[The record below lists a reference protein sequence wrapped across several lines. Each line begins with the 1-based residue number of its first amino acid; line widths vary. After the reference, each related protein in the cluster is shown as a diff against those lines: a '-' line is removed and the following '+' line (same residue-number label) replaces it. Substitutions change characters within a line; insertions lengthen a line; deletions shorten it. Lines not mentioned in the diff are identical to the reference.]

1 MSDQRRSDAVISL
14 EEIFRS
20 REFGRR
26 PTRWESAPVATVEM
40 TEPPQLEQVFLS
52 ELFGHSEALF
62 ATPSSGVT
70 PFTPSTQRPILV
82 VLPGGRDA
90 ERDLWRYRGA
100 IGAVSGVAAAAL
112 VVAGMTSGTGS
123 RSEQP
128 TVSAE
133 GKPPGHATVPSGGA
147 VPGPGGVAT
156 PPSASGQATGQ
167 PPRAT
172 GGSAGGTPIA
182 QLTSAT
188 TPATPAVVV
197 QVPPLTPVEVPP
209 APPASPPTP
218 GGGTPPSGPSP
229 GGAGGVL
236 TPVFVTA
243 GSTVSAVGST
253 VTAASNDLAQAVPAV
268 SPVTGLLGN
277 VGATVTN
284 LGQSLAGA

>member
-1 MSDQRRSDAVISL
+1 MSDQRRIDAVISL

-26 PTRWESAPVATVEM
+26 PTRWQSPPVATVEM

-62 ATPSSGVT
+62 PTPSSGVT
-70 PFTPSTQRPILV
+70 PRTPSTERPILV
-82 VLPGGRDA
+82 VLPGGGDA

-133 GKPPGHATVPSGGA
+133 GKPPGHATPPSGGA
-147 VPGPGGVAT
+147 VAGPGGVAT
-156 PPSASGQATGQ
+156 PPNASGQPTGQ

-197 QVPPLTPVEVPP
+197 QVPPPTRVEVPP

-218 GGGTPPSGPSP
+218 GGGTPPSGPAP

-243 GSTVSAVGST
+243 GNTVSAVGST
-253 VTAASNDLAQAVPAV
+253 VTAASNDLAQAAPPV

-277 VGATVTN
+277 VGGTVTN
-284 LGQSLAGA
+284 LGQSVAGA

>member
-1 MSDQRRSDAVISL
+1 MSDQRRADAVISL

-26 PTRWESAPVATVEM
+26 PTRWESAPVATVEV

-70 PFTPSTQRPILV
+70 PITPSTERPMLV
-82 VLPGGRDA
+82 VLPGGGDA

-123 RSEQP
+123 HSERP

-133 GKPPGHATVPSGGA
+133 GKPPGHATPPSGGA
-147 VPGPGGVAT
+147 VPGPAAVAT
-156 PPSASGQATGQ
+156 PPTASGQATGQ
-167 PPRAT
+167 PPPAT
-172 GGSAGGTPIA
+172 GGAPIS

-188 TPATPAVVV
+188 TPATPTVVV
-197 QVPPLTPVEVPP
+197 QVPPPTPVGVPP
-209 APPASPPTP
+209 TPPASPPPP
-218 GGGTPPSGPSP
+218 GGGTPPSGPAPS
-229 GGAGGVL
+229 GTGGVL
-236 TPVFVTA
+236 TPLVVTA
-243 GSTVSAVGST
+243 GNTVSAVGST

-277 VGATVTN
+277 VGATVTD
-284 LGQSLAGA
+284 LGQSVAGA

>member
-26 PTRWESAPVATVEM
+26 PTRWDSVPVATVEM
-40 TEPPQLEQVFLS
+40 TDPPQLEQVFLS
-52 ELFGHSEALF
+52 ELFGHPEALV
-62 ATPSSGVT
+62 AAPSSGVT
-70 PFTPSTQRPILV
+70 PFTPSTERPILV
-82 VLPGGRDA
+82 LLPGGADA

-133 GKPPGHATVPSGGA
+133 GKPPGHATPPSGGS

-156 PPSASGQATGQ
+156 PPNASGPATGET
-167 PPRAT
+167 PVAP
-172 GGSAGGTPIA
+172 GGSAGGAPIA

-197 QVPPLTPVEVPP
+197 QVPPPTSVVVPP

-218 GGGTPPSGPSP
+218 GGGTAPSGPSP
-229 GGAGGVL
+229 GGTGGVL
-236 TPVFVTA
+236 TPVLVTA
-243 GSTVSAVGST
+243 GNTVAAVGST
-253 VTAASNDLAQAVPAV
+253 VTAVSNDLAQTVPAA

-284 LGQSLAGA
+284 LGQSVAGA